1 MADGYPH
8 WFSDNNSDVFLAQK
22 IVNLRGENR
31 PNILYLK
38 PDSKALFQPLLD
50 IADEDFG
57 FYILENDTGNILFK
71 KSSANLKSLG
81 IEDILRFQNN
91 TKEAQK
97 AGVSVLSV
105 PLQAQ
110 PWTILFYQ
118 DTRTESG
125 YAEKMVW
132 YYMGTIMA
140 MLLLSIFICWL
151 FMGNMVKQIERL
163 TENMRNMVGSGNQLQ
178 ITVYSDS
185 KDEIG
190 VLTNAFGEMIHSIK
204 KLMREIGESEE
215 MKREFELKAL
225 RSQMNPHFLYNTLS
239 VINWKAMER
248 GADDICEVVQLLSTF
263 YRTALNHGS
272 DMISVEN
279 ELKNVCSYIQLQQI
293 MHDKK
298 IEVRYSVN
306 PDLKKLQIPCFILQ
320 PVVENALLHGIDA
333 EENRDGCI
341 EISCQKESEK
351 LVFAVKDNG
360 CGMTEKQIEKILT
373 THSNGY
379 GLKNVHERIQL
390 YYGKAYGI
398 KINSAPHVGTE
409 VTLVLPID
417 DKKCLFAQNTKKQT

>member
-1 MADGYPH
+1 M
-8 WFSDNNSDVFLAQK
+8 
-22 IVNLRGENR
+22 
-31 PNILYLK
+31 
-38 PDSKALFQPLLD
+38 
-50 IADEDFG
+50 
-57 FYILENDTGNILFK
+57 FK

-118 DTRTESG
+118 DTRIESG

-215 MKREFELKAL
+215 MEREFELKAL
-225 RSQMNPHFLYNTLS
+225 RSQMNLHFLYNTLS

-320 PVVENALLHGIDA
+320 PVVENAFLHGIDA

-417 DKKCLFAQNTKKQT
+417 DKKCLFAQNTKKININLKLFSFTPI